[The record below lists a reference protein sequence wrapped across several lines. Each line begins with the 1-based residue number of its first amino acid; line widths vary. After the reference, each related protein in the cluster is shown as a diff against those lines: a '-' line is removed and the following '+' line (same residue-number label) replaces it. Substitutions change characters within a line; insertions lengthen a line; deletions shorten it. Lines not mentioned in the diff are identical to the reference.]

1 MIIGV
6 LYTFLTGKKER
17 EERNNI
23 IPKEKPERIIPML
36 SSDLIELL
44 DEMFPEKTPKLGTP
58 LDEIW
63 FNAGRRHLIDWL
75 KVNLNIDEGNEE

>member
-1 MIIGV
+1 
-6 LYTFLTGKKER
+6 
-17 EERNNI
+17 
-23 IPKEKPERIIPML
+23 ML

-75 KVNLNIDEGNEE
+75 KVNLKIDEGNEE